1 MRVRGRSGGR
11 EERRVP
17 SAGSCPPRGAGPRV
31 SRACS
36 PSRVLA
42 GFQRP
47 EEEEEEV
54 WLPGRVGLPDTAEPH
69 CDPAV
74 PETLPTSVLC
84 AHIRPGGVSAR
95 LSGGPRMRVGCFR
108 GLAANDHPNK
118 KERALFFFF
127 LSFSLLKILSARK
140 KKILFWSERLCDRL
154 GVIEASP

>member
-11 EERRVP
+11 EERQVP
-17 SAGSCPPRGAGPRV
+17 SSGSCPPREAGPPV

-47 EEEEEEV
+47 EEEEV

-74 PETLPTSVLC
+74 PETLPTSALC
-84 AHIRPGGVSAR
+84 AHIRPGGVPAR
-95 LSGGPRMRVGCFR
+95 LLGGQRVRVGCLR
-108 GLAANDHPNK
+108 GQAANDHPNE
-118 KERALFFFF
+118 KEQAFFPFFFF
-127 LSFSLLKILSARK
+127 GARG
-140 KKILFWSERLCDRL
+140 FVCGRL
-154 GVIEASP
+154 GVTETSP